1 MNSVDSVLYTSQIRK
16 KCYLVPPDLS
26 LPPGD
31 FVIRDVTGHERS
43 VDPAALAPFEVSARQ
58 ARRHLLRRALEL
70 IGDAT
75 GSPDLQLRDLLR
87 LPWLT
92 ARGGLRLLS
101 GFRALLAGVTSGDSE
116 TQVAAREQMRALQRW
131 LAARGIETSEP
142 LESLPDRL
150 RGQYRKTGELE
161 QLAESAVALEEV
173 SGQLDVSLAAVA
185 AERGKGLAEIRKHAR
200 MVRSKDRE
208 NG

>member
-1 MNSVDSVLYTSQIRK
+1 MNSANFILYTSQARK
-16 KCYLVPPDLS
+16 KSYLVPPGLS
-26 LPPGD
+26 LLSGD
-31 FVIRDVTGHERS
+31 LVICDVAGHERS

-58 ARRHLLRRALEL
+58 ARRHLLRQTLGL
-70 IGDAT
+70 IGEAT

-87 LPWLT
+87 IPRLS

-101 GFRALLAGVTSGDSE
+101 GFRALLVGVTSGDSE
-116 TQVAAREQMRALQRW
+116 TQEVAREQMRALQGW
-131 LAARGIETSEP
+131 LAARGIETSDP

-150 RGQYRKTGELE
+150 REQYRGTGDLE
-161 QLAESAVALEEV
+161 QLAESAMALEEV
-173 SGQLDVSLAAVA
+173 GEQLDTSLAAVE

>member
-31 FVIRDVTGHERS
+31 LVICDVAGHERS
-43 VDPAALAPFEVSARQ
+43 VDPAALLPFEVSARQ
-58 ARRHLLRRALEL
+58 ARRYLLHRALGL
-70 IGDAT
+70 IGQAT
-75 GSPDLQLRDLLR
+75 GSELRLRDLLR
-87 LPWLT
+87 IPGLS

-101 GFRALLAGVTSGDSE
+101 GFRTLLRGVPSDDPVAQE
-116 TQVAAREQMRALQRW
+116 AAREQTRALQRW

-142 LESLPDRL
+142 LETLPDQL
-150 RGQYRKTGELE
+150 REQYRETGELE
-161 QLAESAVALEEV
+161 QLAESAQALEEV

-185 AERGKGLAEIRKHAR
+185 VEQGKGLAEIRKHAR

>member
-1 MNSVDSVLYTSQIRK
+1 MRDDSVFYTNLSTTK
-16 KCYLVPPDLS
+16 YYLVSDHALS
-26 LPPGD
+26 PGD
-31 FVIRDVTGHERS
+31 FVVRDVFGHKRS
-43 VDPAALAPFEVSARQ
+43 VDPAALLPFEVSARQ

-70 IGDAT
+70 IGEAT

-87 LPWLT
+87 LPGLT

-101 GFRALLAGVTSGDSE
+101 GFRVLLAGVTSGDPE
-116 TQVAAREQMRALQRW
+116 TQAAAREQMRTLQRW

-142 LESLPDRL
+142 LETLPDRL
-150 RGQYRKTGELE
+150 REQYRETGELE

-173 SGQLDVSLAAVA
+173 SGQLAVSLAAVA
-185 AERGKGLAEIRKHAR
+185 AERGKGLVEIRKHAR

>member
-1 MNSVDSVLYTSQIRK
+1 MSGKILYTSQARK
-16 KCYLVPPDLS
+16 KCYLVPPDLF

-31 FVIRDVTGHERS
+31 FVIRDVTGHEQS
-43 VDPAALAPFEVSARQ
+43 VDPAALAPFEVSTRQ
-58 ARRHLLRRALEL
+58 ARRHLLRRALGL

-75 GSPDLQLRDLLR
+75 GAPDLQLRDLLR
-87 LPWLT
+87 LPGLT

-101 GFRALLAGVTSGDSE
+101 GFRALLTGVPSDDPVAQE
-116 TQVAAREQMRALQRW
+116 AAREQTRALQRW

-142 LESLPDRL
+142 LETLPDQL
-150 RGQYRKTGELE
+150 REQYRETGELE
-161 QLAESAVALEEV
+161 QLAESAQALEEV

-185 AERGKGLAEIRKHAR
+185 VEQGKGLAEIRKHAR